1 MLLLRKRNSGVKPRE
16 RKINVAIGRFLNVSI
31 FVGAFSKRALGSQW
45 DRIRVICRQPFRK
58 DKQFGL
64 SFMRMAS
71 VPDEPTSSP
80 SEGASGKVAT
90 PRSGHLSEEETD
102 EDGVMRLKKA
112 SGLMGCL
119 RYNSHFQRKKR
130 TLD

>member
-1 MLLLRKRNSGVKPRE
+1 MDKARLN
-16 RKINVAIGRFLNVSI
+16 KIRTFLNFSI
-31 FVGAFSKRALGSQW
+31 FAGAFSKQALGSQW
-45 DRIRVICRQPFRK
+45 DRVRVICRQPFRK

-64 SFMRMAS
+64 SFMRMGS

-80 SEGASGKVAT
+80 SSEGASGKVAT

-102 EDGVMRLKKA
+102 DGVHRLKKA

-119 RYNSHFQRKKR
+119 RYNSHFQRKKK
-130 TLD
+130 TPN